1 MAERILIGADP
12 SAPLYVFENATIK
25 ECACIL
31 SSAMVGDELAID
43 QFMPVLYSA
52 AYVQVAFV
60 PQNSAGLI
68 TADGKK
74 LMVYPGTGFLDK
86 LPYGTPI
93 WYYSNGV
100 LMGKFYSQKVER
112 TAKWY
117 FNILAVSA
125 VGMID
130 KQQHLGGVY
139 TGQTFAEV
147 AADIIGGSYQF
158 SCSEDVADLPIFG
171 WLPIATKRQNLHQLL
186 FAAGVMLD
194 KDNNGDV
201 YFRYLNTD
209 TQKNIP
215 ESRIYLGGSI
225 DYMSPASTAEITE
238 HAYVKIATDQTVTL
252 FDNSDGSGEAD
263 NTFVAFTTAPVYD
276 LEVSD
281 GLTLVSSGVNWAVVS
296 GTGTLTGKAYTHVTR
311 ILTKKKSGSGV
322 EKVVSVTDAT
332 LVSIANS
339 ENVAQRVLS
348 YYSSAK
354 TIAADIV
361 VADERPGDRLNFTD
375 PYGDPASAFLGSMDI
390 NASSF
395 LKASCELIAN
405 YVPTGQ
411 GNNYSQVVFLT
422 GTGTFSWPANT
433 EAAIAVLIS
442 AGSGGSS
449 GGKGTSARNGSALS
463 YDAVPGVGGIAGQK
477 GAGGKILAVKLSR
490 PSGSVNYS
498 CGEAGVGGIAT
509 EEEVS
514 NPGTIGGH
522 TTFGSYNSAN
532 GVESQTGYV
541 NLFTGEVYGLPG
553 IDGVPGGDGSGP
565 DGNGNNVVFGGQTWT
580 PGKNGASYSTDYGN
594 GDGGYGGGAA
604 VGSNGENGSDGRA
617 NSNGGYGGSGG
628 KGATP
633 VKGATATQYGCG
645 GSGGHGGGGGGNGG
659 YGSGPEDKDR
669 YSHGSPGAGSIGS
682 DGGDGADGC
691 IVIYM

>member
-1 MAERILIGADP
+1 MAERILIGGTL
-12 SAPLYVFENATIK
+12 SAPLYTFENASIK
-25 ECACIL
+25 ECSVVL

-60 PQNSAGLI
+60 PQNSTGFI
-68 TADGKK
+68 TSDGKK
-74 LMVYPGTGFLDK
+74 LMVYPGDVFLDK
-86 LPYGTPI
+86 LPYGTPM

-100 LMGKFYSQKVER
+100 LMGKFYLQKVER

-117 FNILAVSA
+117 FDILAVSA

-147 AADIIGGSYQF
+147 AADIIGGSYDF
-158 SCSEDVADLPIFG
+158 SCSEDVASLPIFG

-194 KDNNGDV
+194 KDSNGDV

-225 DYMSPASTAEITE
+225 DYMAPASTVEITE
-238 HAYVKIATDQTVTL
+238 HAYVKIATDATVTL
-252 FDNSDGSGEAD
+252 FDNTDGSGEAKE
-263 NTFVAFTTAPVYD
+263 TFVAFTTAPVYD
-276 LEVSD
+276 LAVSD
-281 GLTLVSSGVNWAVVS
+281 GLTLVSFGVNWAIVT
-296 GTGTLTGKAYTHVTR
+296 GTGTLTGKAYTHVTK
-311 ILTKKKSGSGV
+311 ILTKKTAGSSA
-322 EKVVSVTDAT
+322 EKIVSVTDAT

-361 VADERPGDRLNFTD
+361 VVDERPGDRLNFTD

-411 GNNYSQVVFLT
+411 GNNYSQVVVLT
-422 GTGTFSWPANT
+422 GSGEFRWANNT
-433 EAAIAVLIS
+433 ETAIAVLIS
-442 AGSGGSS
+442 GGEGGWSGGH
-449 GGKGTSARNGSALS
+449 GTNAENQQALT
-463 YDAVPGVGGIAGQK
+463 YEPVPGVGGVPGAK
-477 GAGGKILAVKLSR
+477 GRGGKIFAVKLSN
-490 PSGSVNYS
+490 PAGSVSYD
-498 CGEAGVGGIAT
+498 CGVGGVGGIAT
-509 EEEVS
+509 EENIS
-514 NPGTIGGH
+514 NPGTLGGV
-522 TTFGSYNSAN
+522 TTFGAYSSEN
-532 GVESQTGYV
+532 GVEADLGYV

-553 IDGVPGGDGSGP
+553 LDGVKGGDGSGESGDADP
-565 DGNGNNVVFGGQTWT
+565 VIFAGGTWY
-580 PGKNGASYSTDYGN
+580 PGKTGKSAENKD
-594 GDGGYGGGAA
+594 GDHGRGGYGGGAA
-604 VGSNGENGSDGRA
+604 VGF
-617 NSNGGYGGSGG
+617 NGGNGGDARTTSSTGHGG
-628 KGATP
+628 IGGNGVTPYKGAS
-633 VKGATATQYGCG
+633 AMQYGCG
-645 GSGGHGGGGGGNGG
+645 GSGGHGGGGGGPGG
-659 YGSGPEDKDR
+659 YGSGNETR
-669 YSHGSPGAGSIGS
+669 YFNGVPGTGAIGS
-682 DGGDGADGC
+682 DGGAGAAGC